1 MKRAALFL
9 VLSVA
14 LSAVPAAA
22 QFYAQPG
29 MSDQRFRTFSFI
41 PDGIYQLDVQPGFHV
56 AISFAASEQ
65 IQTVAMGNDSGW
77 QVQPSGRGDMLFV
90 TAGGGAQPTNM
101 TVITDIRTY
110 IFDIALGQDGAPWMV
125 EFEYP
130 PLEMAA
136 EEPFDAAE
144 YGLGRYRLRGDEQ
157 VHPAEIGDNGHKT
170 VIRWREGLPLPAVF
184 ADDGSGEEMVVDSQM
199 RDGRI
204 FIDRVYSELIF
215 RLGDH
220 RATARRVVLDQ

>member
-1 MKRAALFL
+1 MRALLVIALCISL
-9 VLSVA
+9 G
-14 LSAVPAAA
+14 AVPASA
-22 QFYAQPG
+22 QYYGQTG
-29 MSDQRFRTFSFI
+29 MSDPRFRTFAYV
-41 PDGIYQLDVQPGFHV
+41 PDGIYQLDVQAGFHV
-56 AISFAASEQ
+56 SIVFAAGEQ
-65 IQTVAMGNDSGW
+65 IQTVAMGNDAGW
-77 QVQPSGRGDMLFV
+77 QVQPSGRGDMLFI
-90 TAGGGAQPTNM
+90 TAGNAAQPTNM

-110 IFDIALGQDGAPWMV
+110 IFDIAMGQAGAPWMV

-136 EEPFDAAE
+136 DEPFDAAE
-144 YGLGRYRLRGDEQ
+144 YALGRYRLRGDEE
-157 VHPAEIGDNGHKT
+157 VHPVEIGDNGHKT

-184 ADDGSGEEMVVDSQM
+184 ADDGTGEEMVVDSQM
-199 RDGRI
+199 RDGRV